1 MEAKTLITTL
11 ITLLSSGAGGGLL
24 GGIFGLFKQNQE
36 RKERVEMA
44 RIDLERDTA
53 EYAND
58 QAEREHALLVL
69 EKSGRL
75 EIDKVATESEAAIE
89 ISNQDSRGAAVI
101 SEFKNL
107 NTSTWVDNLR
117 ASIRPL
123 VAVWAVCLFS
133 YMLVWA
139 FSSYSK
145 GLSASEGKEILLNL
159 FATLSFTI
167 TSVVVFYYVSRSN
180 SAPTI

>member
-1 MEAKTLITTL
+1 VEEKIMITTL
-11 ITLLSSGAGGGLL
+11 IALLSSGAGGGLL
-24 GGIFGLFKQNQE
+24 GGIFGLFKQSQE

-44 RIDLERDTA
+44 HIELDRDTA

-58 QAEREHALLVL
+58 QAERDHTLLVL

-75 EIDKVATESEAAIE
+75 EIEKVATESEAAME
-89 ISNQDSRGAAVI
+89 ISNQDARGAAVI

-107 NTSTWVDNLR
+107 NTSGGLDNFR

-123 VAVWAVCLFS
+123 IAVWAVSLFS

-139 FSSYSK
+139 FSKYSA
-145 GLSASEGKEILLNL
+145 GLSAVEGKEILLNL

-167 TSVVVFYYVSRSN
+167 TSVVTFYYVSRRN

>member
-1 MEAKTLITTL
+1 MLTALIA
-11 ITLLSSGAGGGLL
+11 LLSSGAGGGLL
-24 GGIFGLFKQNQE
+24 GGIFGLFKQSQE

-44 RIDLERDTA
+44 RIELDRDTA

-58 QAEREHALLVL
+58 QAERDHTLLML

-75 EIDKVATESEAAIE
+75 EIEKVATESEAAVE
-89 ISNQDSRGAAVI
+89 ISSQESRGAAVI

-123 VAVWAVCLFS
+123 VAVWAVTLFS
-133 YMLVWA
+133 IMLVWA
-139 FSSYSK
+139 FSTY
-145 GLSASEGKEILLNL
+145 GDQLRLWEGKEILLDL
-159 FATLSFTI
+159 FSTLSFTI
-167 TSVVVFYYVSRSN
+167 SSVVTFYYVSRRN